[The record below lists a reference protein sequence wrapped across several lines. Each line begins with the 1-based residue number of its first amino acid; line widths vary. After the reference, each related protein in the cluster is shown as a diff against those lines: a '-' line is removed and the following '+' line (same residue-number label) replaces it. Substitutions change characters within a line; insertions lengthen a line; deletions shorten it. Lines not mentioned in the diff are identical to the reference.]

1 MTKKK
6 ICPRC
11 LGNGYFKVKKSADK
25 PMEEIIV
32 QCPHCKSEGEIT
44 VTLDENLDVDK
55 ETIQ

>member
-25 PMEEIIV
+25 PLEEIIV
-32 QCPHCKSEGEIT
+32 QCPHCQSEGEIT
-44 VTLDENLDVDK
+44 VTLDENLDTDK